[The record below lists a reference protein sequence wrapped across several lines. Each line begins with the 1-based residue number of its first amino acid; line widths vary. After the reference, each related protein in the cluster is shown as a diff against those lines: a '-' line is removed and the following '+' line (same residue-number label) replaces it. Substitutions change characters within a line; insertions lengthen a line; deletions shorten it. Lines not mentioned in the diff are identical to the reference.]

1 MLQQWTRKSS
11 RRCLIMNHDEL
22 HSKTS
27 RPTKQT
33 RASPTQLVSPATVR
47 TPPPSSLPLH
57 YPRQCSEPTRAA
69 LPMSACVLIIS
80 TFSGTQSCFSLHS
93 SNRCDPKTLDTVLGH
108 RTLLYVDKSAVSKLA
123 TGGSVACGGISR
135 TATQGAIFRLNAGL
149 NAGLRLRGGA
159 GEDKIALSENE
170 NGGGEGADLNCT
182 SPVLRAEGCLQRIP
196 LQFILGTGAESEG
209 SSVVVCG
216 WAKTVCS

>member
-1 MLQQWTRKSS
+1 MLLR
-11 RRCLIMNHDEL
+11 LL
-22 HSKTS
+22 LLAL
-27 RPTKQT
+27 
-33 RASPTQLVSPATVR
+33 AS
-47 TPPPSSLPLH
+47 
-57 YPRQCSEPTRAA
+57 
-69 LPMSACVLIIS
+69 
-80 TFSGTQSCFSLHS
+80 
-93 SNRCDPKTLDTVLGH
+93 
-108 RTLLYVDKSAVSKLA
+108 A

-216 WAKTVCS
+216 WAKTVRIQGAGAFAFMELNDGTTFKNLQVCS